1 MNLEEIQNLWKKDS
15 KIDEVLLDESTLRIP
30 QLHHKYLTL
39 HSEYSLLVKKKQ
51 QELRTLEHKKWLYYS
66 GKASPEEYEEKPFEY
81 KVMKS
86 DVNNWIAVDEQIQK
100 VEMQIDYY
108 NTTVSVLSE
117 ILKQIHQMSYNIKNA
132 IEWRRFTGGV

>member
-1 MNLEEIQNLWKKDS
+1 MTLEEIQNLWKKDS

-39 HSEYSLLVKKKQ
+39 HSEYTLLVKKKQ

-66 GKASPEEYEEKPFEY
+66 GKAAPEEYEDEPFPH
-81 KVMKS
+81 KVIKA
-86 DVNNWIAVDEQIQK
+86 DIQNWMGVDEKIQK

-108 NTTVSVLSE
+108 LTVSDTLRE
-117 ILKQIHQMSYNIKNA
+117 ILRQINQMTYNIRAA
-132 IEWRRFTGGV
+132 IDWRKFTGGV

>member
-1 MNLEEIQNLWKKDS
+1 MNLDEIQNLWKKDS
-15 KIDEVLLDESTLRIP
+15 QIDEVLLDEATLRIT

-39 HSEYSLLVKKKQ
+39 HSEYVLLAKKKT
-51 QELRTLEHKKWLYYS
+51 QELRTLEHRKWLYYS
-66 GKASPEEYEEKPFEY
+66 GKAAPEEYEDKPFEH
-81 KVMKS
+81 KVIKS
-86 DVNNWIAVDEQIQK
+86 DVQHWVGVDEQIQR

-108 NTTVSVLSE
+108 NTTVNVLSE

>member
-1 MNLEEIQNLWKKDS
+1 MTLEEIQNLWKKDS

-39 HSEYSLLVKKKQ
+39 HSEYTLLVKKKQ
-51 QELRTLEHKKWLYYS
+51 QELRTLEHRKWLYYS
-66 GKASPEEYEEKPFEY
+66 GKAAPEEYEEKPFEY
-81 KVMKS
+81 KVIKS
-86 DVNNWIAVDEQIQK
+86 DVQHWVGVDEQIQK

-117 ILKQIHQMSYNIKNA
+117 ILKQVHQMSYNIKNA
-132 IEWRRFTGGV
+132 IEWRRFTGGA